1 MDKKEILVAQEEQ
14 ETVMA
19 LNETCSDCYY
29 FDPSDSVCTYSGR
42 VPTDPDRS
50 KCRNFSLK
58 FFTKQGGCERS
69 RPPFHRGTDA

>member
-50 KCRNFSLK
+50 KCRNFCS
-58 FFTKQGGCERS
+58 
-69 RPPFHRGTDA
+69 